1 MPLAHS
7 VNHACCSLTAFSRSQ
22 GHATVVN
29 ASLNWASIV
38 GIVLAVGGALLY
50 FMRSFKPALARD
62 YDGSLPSVF
71 SMASGFSGLAPDP
84 IL

>member
-1 MPLAHS
+1 M
-7 VNHACCSLTAFSRSQ
+7 
-22 GHATVVN
+22 VN

-62 YDGSLPSVF
+62 YDVFFTSVLRTLCTF
-71 SMASGFSGLAPDP
+71 RVYSVYV
-84 IL
+84 